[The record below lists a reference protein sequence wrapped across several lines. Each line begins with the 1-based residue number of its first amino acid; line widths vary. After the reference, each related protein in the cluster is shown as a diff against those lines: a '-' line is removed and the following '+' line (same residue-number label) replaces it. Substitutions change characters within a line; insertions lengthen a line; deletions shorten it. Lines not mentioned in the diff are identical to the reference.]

1 MNAVPKSNELY
12 DLLAPEL
19 RLELAGYEEVKTVP
33 AASRLMTCGRI
44 PTHLIILGAG
54 SVEVSLQTANGM
66 LSTVVN
72 GGGKVFGL
80 REALSG
86 TASEADIVAQ
96 NECRVTLIP
105 QGRFTAML
113 ERHPEIYAAL
123 ARLLS
128 ADLRMAQDLLRRVPR
143 KSSSAKSK

>member
-33 AASRLMTCGRI
+33 AATRLMTCGRI
-44 PTHLIILGAG
+44 PAHLIILERG
-54 SVEVSLQTANGM
+54 SVEVLLQTANGM

-86 TASEADIVAQ
+86 TASEADIVAL
-96 NECRVTLIP
+96 NECQVTLVP
-105 QGRFTAML
+105 QRRFTALL
-113 ERHPEIYAAL
+113 EQHPEIYAAL
-123 ARLLS
+123 ARVLS
-128 ADLRMAQDLLRRVPR
+128 ADLRIAQDLLRRAPR